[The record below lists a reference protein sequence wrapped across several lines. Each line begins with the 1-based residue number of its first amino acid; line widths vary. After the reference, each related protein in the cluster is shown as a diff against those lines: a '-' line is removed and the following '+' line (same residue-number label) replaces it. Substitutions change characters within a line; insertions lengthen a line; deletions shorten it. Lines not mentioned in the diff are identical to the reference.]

1 MHFGVRWAFS
11 LCAQRCLP
19 ELPLAT
25 HAALMSRGMG
35 TFSPLCDAAEAQ
47 AVPSGPTR
55 PQSCRAGR
63 RGTQAHSL
71 RRQRTQHL
79 RATLSATLPAPSGA
93 RAPSAELWSLQL
105 HDTGATFA
113 AALPQDRDCPSP
125 VDTAFDVPPWLASEA
140 DGQPVPPPP
149 SGGDPEGNQYYLQAR
164 QRQGTCPA
172 CTRPLTLQTLTRP
185 FVPASSVCALCAVW
199 SGHPNS
205 PRRVPSRLQPRLE
218 FRYLPRRLG
227 VHRRGRLPAGRAG
240 AGGG

>member
-1 MHFGVRWAFS
+1 MRWAFS

-25 HAALMSRGMG
+25 HAALMLRGIS
-35 TFSPLCDAAEAQ
+35 TSSPLCDAAEDQ

-71 RRQRTQHL
+71 RRQRSTHL
-79 RATLSATLPAPSGA
+79 RATRSATLPAPSGA

-149 SGGDPEGNQYYLQAR
+149 SGGRDPEGNQYYLQAR

-185 FVPASSVCALCAVW
+185 LVPRLFCLCSVCSVEWPSEPSAT
-199 SGHPNS
+199 SS
-205 PRRVPSRLQPRLE
+205 PTSS
-218 FRYLPRRLG
+218 
-227 VHRRGRLPAGRAG
+227 AAT
-240 AGGG
+240 